1 MKDGDNGYHGDNGG
15 DDTRIEMIEI
25 VRYDGSMRG
34 QWDEMVRNSRNG
46 TFLHERGYMDYHSD
60 RFTDCSLVALR
71 EGKMCALLPANIDG
85 DTLWSHRGLTYG
97 GWLLPLKHFDTT
109 VMVEVMDAAMSW
121 MRANNLKRLVY
132 KPVPHIYHRY
142 PCEEDLYA
150 LFRHGA
156 SLIETNIS
164 TTIDLTC
171 PLPLDRGNKSG
182 VNAARKASIQTGES
196 NDWEGYWDLLSSL
209 LGERYGTRPVHTLD
223 EIKLLQSRFPDN
235 LRLYTATHD
244 GELLAGV
251 VMYYSGPV
259 AHSQYIGASQQ
270 GKESKALTLLF
281 DWLIK
286 ESAEKGYRYF
296 DFGISNEDHGR
307 YLNEGLVRQKCR
319 LGGRG
324 IVYNTF
330 EILL

>member
-1 MKDGDNGYHGDNGG
+1 MKDGDNGGDV
-15 DDTRIEMIEI
+15 TRIEMIEI
-25 VRYDGSMRG
+25 VRYDDSMRG

-109 VMVEVMDAAMSW
+109 VMVEVMDAAVSW

-182 VNAARKASIQTGES
+182 VNAARKAGIQTGES

-209 LGERYGTRPVHTLD
+209 LGERYGTRPVHTVE
-223 EIKLLQSRFPDN
+223 EIKLLQSGFPDN

>member
-1 MKDGDNGYHGDNGG
+1 MSM
-15 DDTRIEMIEI
+15 TEI
-25 VRYDGSMRG
+25 IRYDATMATR
-34 QWDEMVRNSRNG
+34 WDEFARMSRNG
-46 TFLHERGYMDYHSD
+46 TLLHQRGYMDYHND
-60 RFTDCSLVALR
+60 RFKDCSLVALR
-71 EGKMCALLPANIDG
+71 DGKWCAALPACIEG

-97 GWLLPLKHFDTT
+97 GWLVPLKHFDAT
-109 VMVEVMDAAMSW
+109 MMIEVMDTACQW
-121 MRANNLKRLVY
+121 MAGNGIKRLVY

-150 LFRHGA
+150 LFRHEA

-182 VNAARKASIQTGES
+182 ANAARKAGIQVGPS
-196 NDWEGYWDLLSSL
+196 QDWEGYWDLLSSL
-209 LGERYGTRPVHTLD
+209 LDERYGTRPVHTLD
-223 EIKLLQSRFPDN
+223 EMRLLQGRFPDGI
-235 LRLYTATHD
+235 RLYTATLD

-251 VMYYSGPV
+251 VMYLSQPV
-259 AHSQYIGASQQ
+259 AHCQYIGASPR

-281 DWLIK
+281 DYLIE
-286 ESAEKGYRYF
+286 ESKRAGYRYF

-307 YLNEGLVRQKCR
+307 YLNEGLVRQKSR

-330 EILL
+330 EIQIH

>member
-1 MKDGDNGYHGDNGG
+1 
-15 DDTRIEMIEI
+15 MIEI
-25 VRYDGSMRG
+25 VKYDGSMAG
-34 QWDEMVRNSRNG
+34 QWNEMVRNSRNG

-71 EGKMCALLPANIDG
+71 DGKMCALLPANIDG

-97 GWLLPLKHFDTT
+97 AWIVPLKHFDTT
-109 VMVEVMDAAMSW
+109 VMVEVMDAAIAW
-121 MRANNLKRLVY
+121 MRENGIQRFVY

-171 PLPLDRGNKSG
+171 PIPLDRGNKSG
-182 VNAARKASIQTGES
+182 DNAARKAGIKVGASD
-196 NDWEGYWDLLSSL
+196 DWEVYWHLLSSL
-209 LGERYGTRPVHTLD
+209 LDERYGTRPVHTLD
-223 EIKLLQSRFPDN
+223 EIKLLHGRFPEN
-235 LRLYTATHD
+235 IRLYTATLD

-251 VMYYSGPV
+251 VMYYSQPV
-259 AHSQYIGASQQ
+259 AHCQYIGASPR
-270 GKESKALTLLF
+270 GKDSNALTLLF
-281 DWLIK
+281 DHLIK
-286 ESAEKGYRYF
+286 ESTQQGYRYF

-324 IVYNTF
+324 IAYHVMEVN
-330 EILL
+330 I

>member
-1 MKDGDNGYHGDNGG
+1 MDGTDGHHGIDGG
-15 DDTRIEMIEI
+15 DDTIIEMIEI
-25 VRYDGSMRG
+25 VKYDGSMRG

-46 TFLHERGYMDYHSD
+46 TFLHERGYMDYHID

-71 EGKMCALLPANIDG
+71 DSKACCLLPANIDG

-97 GWLLPLKHFDTT
+97 GWIVPFKHFDTT
-109 VMVEVMDAAMSW
+109 VMVEVMDAAVSW